1 MSSDQPGICFSIRA
15 DGSRWRW
22 KALQGDVVLGE
33 GETQTRALAA
43 ALVIRHICRA
53 CRADD
58 AVAMA
63 EAA

>member
-1 MSSDQPGICFSIRA
+1 MSSEQPGICFSIRA

-22 KALQGDVVLGE
+22 KALRGEVVLGQ
-33 GETQTRALAA
+33 GEAPTRALAA
-43 ALVIRHICRA
+43 ALVIGHICRA

-58 AVAMA
+58 AATMA